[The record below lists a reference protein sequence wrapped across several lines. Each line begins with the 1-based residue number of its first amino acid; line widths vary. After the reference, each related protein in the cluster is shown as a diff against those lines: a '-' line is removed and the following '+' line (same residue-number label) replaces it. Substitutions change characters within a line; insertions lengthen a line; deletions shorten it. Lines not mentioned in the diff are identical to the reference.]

1 MSSSERS
8 SGKTPADGSAPA
20 GYLAGACLAANA
32 MPGMAFCV
40 PGSAAE
46 VRAAVDLIARH
57 DWCAS
62 LTGEPGARLFPS
74 DAPEV
79 HPDLPTLDLGG
90 RRAGGEWWDG
100 YADVLHAVAR
110 TLDLPAVPTRPDA
123 AAVVG
128 IPLDRLEPD
137 RLADRDE
144 VVRLLARGAGLDVV
158 SVWPS
163 GEGPDPLKC
172 AAEARL
178 IVSLPYG
185 REAARTLAQ
194 RTRAALVEVGL
205 PVGLAGTARFVR
217 EVARA
222 AGRDPDLFLDR
233 EMRRYAPR
241 LEWVI
246 PHALLHRRVRV
257 EGPPP
262 LREAILAFLNE
273 VGCRITDENA
283 PDLVIGPRPAVE
295 AAAAAG
301 HAFLEVGFPSPGSH
315 ALHPTPSWLGFE
327 GAMRLAEAMVNR
339 LVQWEYVERFRRP
352 ARR

>member
-1 MSSSERS
+1 M
-8 SGKTPADGSAPA
+8 
-20 GYLAGACLAANA
+20 CLAANA
-32 MPGMAFCV
+32 MPGLAFRV

-46 VRAAVDLIARH
+46 VRAVVDLIARH
-57 DWCAS
+57 DWCTS
-62 LTGEPGARLFPS
+62 LTGEPGVRLFPS
-74 DAPEV
+74 DAIEV
-79 HPDLPTLDLGG
+79 HPDLPLLDPRGLSTGN
-90 RRAGGEWWDG
+90 EWWHG
-100 YADVLHAVAR
+100 YADALEAAAR
-110 TLDLPAVPTRPDA
+110 ALDLPAVPARPDA
-123 AAVVG
+123 VAVVG
-128 IPLDRLEPD
+128 LPLDRLEPD

-163 GEGPDPLKC
+163 GEGPRALRRV
-172 AAEARL
+172 AEAGL

-185 REAARTLAQ
+185 REAARTLAR
-194 RTRAALVEVGL
+194 RTGAALVEIGL

-222 AGRDPDLFLDR
+222 AGRDPEPFLDR

-257 EGPPP
+257 EVDPY
-262 LREAILAFLNE
+262 LAEATLAFLVE
-273 VGCRITDENA
+273 VGCRAEDA
-283 PDLVIGPRPAVE
+283 DSPDLVIGPRPAVE
-295 AAAAAG
+295 AAAAQG
-301 HAFLEVGFPSPGSH
+301 HAFLEAGFPSPGRH
-315 ALHPTPSWLGFE
+315 ALHPTPSWFGFE
-327 GAMRLAEAMVNR
+327 GAMRLVEAMAHR

>member
-1 MSSSERS
+1 
-8 SGKTPADGSAPA
+8 
-20 GYLAGACLAANA
+20 
-32 MPGMAFCV
+32 MPGLAFCV

-46 VRAAVDLIARH
+46 VRAAVDLIAQH
-57 DWCAS
+57 DWCTV
-62 LTGEPGARLFPS
+62 LDGEPGTRLFPS

-79 HPDLPTLDLGG
+79 RKDLPLLDLRSLSPGSG
-90 RRAGGEWWDG
+90 WWHG
-100 YADVLHAVAR
+100 YADALEGVAR
-110 TLDLPAVPTRPDA
+110 TLDLPRVGPRADA

-128 IPLDRLEPD
+128 LPLDRLEPD

-163 GEGPDPLKC
+163 GESPEPLGR

-185 REAARTLAQ
+185 REAARTLAR
-194 RTRAALVEVGL
+194 RTGAVLVEVGL

-217 EVARA
+217 EVAGA
-222 AGRDPDLFLDR
+222 AGRDPEPFLDR

-257 EGPPP
+257 EVDPH
-262 LREAILAFLNE
+262 LAEAVLAFLNE
-273 VGCRITDENA
+273 VGCRDAGDNA

-295 AAAAAG
+295 AAAAHG
-301 HAFLEVGFPSPGSH
+301 HAFLEAGFPSPGSH
-315 ALHPTPSWLGFE
+315 ALHPTPAWFGFE

-339 LVQWEYVERFRRP
+339 LVQWEHVERFRRL

>member
-1 MSSSERS
+1 
-8 SGKTPADGSAPA
+8 
-20 GYLAGACLAANA
+20 
-32 MPGMAFCV
+32 MPGMAFRV
-40 PGSAAE
+40 PGPAAE
-46 VRAAVDLIARH
+46 VRAAVDLIAHH

-62 LTGEPGARLFPS
+62 LTGEPGVRLFSS

-79 HPDLPTLDLGG
+79 LPDLPVFDV
-90 RRAGGEWWDG
+90 RESPGEDTWWHG
-100 YADVLHAVAR
+100 YANALVAVAR
-110 TLDLPAVPTRPDA
+110 TLDLPAVPPRPDA

-144 VVRLLARGAGLDVV
+144 VIRLLARGAGLDVV

-163 GEGPDPLKC
+163 GDGPGSLGR
-172 AAEARL
+172 AAEAGL

-185 REAARTLAQ
+185 REAARTLAH
-194 RTRAALVEVGL
+194 RTGACVVEAGL

-222 AGRDPDLFLDR
+222 AGRDPEPFLDR

-257 EGPPP
+257 EVDPP
-262 LREAILAFLNE
+262 LAEAVLAFLNE
-273 VGCRITDENA
+273 VGCRNADENA

-301 HAFLEVGFPSPGSH
+301 HAFFEAGFPSPGSH
-315 ALHPTPSWLGFE
+315 GLHPTPAWFGFE
-327 GAMRLAEAMVNR
+327 GAMHLAEAMVNR
-339 LVQWEYVERFRRP
+339 LVQWEHVERVRRL